1 MLIKLSRHLFSIVNE
16 ARSIAYKDKEWTIVN
31 GNRNL
36 HLNQPTK
43 RYMTGL
49 DGLRAISVLAVIAY
63 HLHFRWAEGG
73 LLGVEIFFV
82 LSGYLITDQI
92 LYEWRT
98 RSGFSIVQFWI
109 RRMRRLLPAMIFML
123 TVVALWLLITDFSR
137 LQALGG
143 HFVSSLFYVNNWY
156 LIFHHVSYFESFG
169 PPSPIGHLWSLSIE
183 EQFYVIWPL
192 ILLIGLCF
200 APQRGRL
207 MLFILG
213 CAIVSAIAM
222 AVIHE
227 PGADPSRVYYGTDT
241 RVFAI
246 LIGAALA
253 IIWPS
258 WRLSENVSSSSR
270 TMLDM
275 TGVLGIVMLFI
286 MIGQTNQFDD
296 SLYRGGFLY
305 LSLITAVIIAVLVHP
320 ANRLERWLGCRP
332 LSWIGK
338 RSYSLYIWHYPI
350 IILSGPVVNTEDAN
364 YMRIALQVTA
374 SFITGGLSYKY
385 IEEPIRRGTF
395 WTNLKSLRRSA
406 DGNQLGLVVIVIA
419 IILVLTSWKKDPVL
433 DAPVTVSQKPVQTKK
448 LQCGCSDD
456 NHSAENTDHLA
467 EGSGVTAIGDSVI
480 LDAAPFLEKQFP
492 GIVIDGKVGRQMS
505 QAKDVLNDLRAQ
517 GKLGHKIIIELG
529 TNGVFNRSQLHSLLA
544 SLQDSR
550 QIYLITTRVPRG
562 WQNTVN
568 DNLREI
574 AGEFQNVR
582 LIDWY
587 SASENRNDL
596 FYDDGVHL
604 KPEGAQYYASV
615 LIDAIKQD
623 KTY

>member
-1 MLIKLSRHLFSIVNE
+1 M
-16 ARSIAYKDKEWTIVN
+16 N

-36 HLNQPTK
+36 HLNQPIK

-92 LYEWRT
+92 LFEWRT

-109 RRMRRLLPAMIFML
+109 RRLRRLLPAMIFMM
-123 TVVALWLLITDFSR
+123 TVVAFWFLITDFSR
-137 LQALGG
+137 LQELRGN
-143 HFVSSLFYVNNWY
+143 FVSSLFYVNNWY

-192 ILLIGLCF
+192 VLLIGLCL
-200 APQRGRL
+200 APRRGRL
-207 MLFILG
+207 MLYILG
-213 CAIVSAIAM
+213 CAAVSAIAM
-222 AVIHE
+222 AVIYE
-227 PGADPSRVYYGTDT
+227 PGTDPSRVYYGTDT
-241 RVFAI
+241 RAFAI

-253 IIWPS
+253 VIWPS
-258 WRLSENVSSSSR
+258 WRLSDNVSSSSR
-270 TMLDM
+270 TTLDM

-286 MIGQTNQFDD
+286 LIGQTNQFDD

-305 LSLITAVIIAVLVHP
+305 LSLITAVVIAVLVHP
-320 ANRLERWLGCRP
+320 ANRLERLLGCRP

-338 RSYSLYIWHYPI
+338 RSYSLYIWHYPV
-350 IILSGPVVNTEDAN
+350 IILSSPAVSTEDAS
-364 YMRIALQVTA
+364 YMRIALQVMV
-374 SFITGGLSYKY
+374 SFIMAGLSYRY

-395 WTNLKSLRRSA
+395 GTSLKSLRRSGA
-406 DGNQLGLVVIVIA
+406 GSQLGLVVIVIA
-419 IILVLTSWKKDPVL
+419 IILVLTSWKTDSPDPVP
-433 DAPVTVSQKPVQTKK
+433 DAPATVSRESVQTET
-448 LQCGCSDD
+448 LQSGCSAE
-456 NHSAENTDHLA
+456 NHSAENTGHSA
-467 EGSGVTAIGDSVI
+467 EGEGVTAIGDSVI
-480 LDAAPFLEKQFP
+480 LDAAPFLEKQLP
-492 GIVIDGKVGRQMS
+492 GIIIDGKVGRQMS
-505 QAKDVLNDLRAQ
+505 QAEDVLDGLRAQ

-529 TNGVFNRSQLHSLLA
+529 TNGVFNQSQLKSLLA

-550 QIYLITTRVPRG
+550 HIYLITTRVPRG

-604 KPEGAQYYASV
+604 KPEGAQYYASF

>member
-1 MLIKLSRHLFSIVNE
+1 M
-16 ARSIAYKDKEWTIVN
+16 N

-192 ILLIGLCF
+192 VLLIGLCF

-207 MLFILG
+207 MLYILG

-222 AVIHE
+222 AIIYE
-227 PGADPSRVYYGTDT
+227 PGTDPSRVYYGTDT
-241 RVFAI
+241 RASAI

-253 IIWPS
+253 VIWPS
-258 WRLSENVSSSSR
+258 WRLSDNVSSSSR

-275 TGVLGIVMLFI
+275 TGLLGIVMLFI
-286 MIGQTNQFDD
+286 LIGQTNEFDD

-305 LSLITAVIIAVLVHP
+305 LSLITAVVIAVLVHP
-320 ANRLERWLGCRP
+320 ANRLERLLGCRP

-419 IILVLTSWKKDPVL
+419 IILVLTSWKTNSPDPVP
-433 DAPVTVSQKPVQTKK
+433 DAPATVSREPVQTEK

-456 NHSAENTDHLA
+456 NHSAGNTDHLA

>member
-1 MLIKLSRHLFSIVNE
+1 M
-16 ARSIAYKDKEWTIVN
+16 TIVN

-43 RYMTGL
+43 RYMTDL
-49 DGLRAISVLAVIAY
+49 DGLRSISVLAVIAY
-63 HLHFRWAEGG
+63 HLHFKWAEGG

-92 LYEWRT
+92 LFEWRT

-109 RRMRRLLPAMIFML
+109 RRIRRLLPAMIFML
-123 TVVALWLLITDFSR
+123 TAVALWLLITDFSR

-192 ILLIGLCF
+192 VLLIGLRF
-200 APQRGRL
+200 APRRGRL
-207 MLFILG
+207 MLYILG

-222 AVIHE
+222 AIIYE
-227 PGADPSRVYYGTDT
+227 PGIDPSRVYYGTDT
-241 RVFAI
+241 RAFAI

-253 IIWPS
+253 VVWPS
-258 WRLSENVSSSSR
+258 WRLSDNVSSSSR

-275 TGVLGIVMLFI
+275 TGVLGMVMLFI
-286 MIGQTNQFDD
+286 LIGQTNEFDE

-305 LSLITAVIIAVLVHP
+305 LSLITAVVIAVLVHP

-350 IILSGPVVNTEDAN
+350 IILSSPVVNTEDVS

-374 SFITGGLSYKY
+374 SFIMAGLSYRY

-395 WTNLKSLRRSA
+395 WTSLKSLRRSGA
-406 DGNQLGLVVIVIA
+406 GNQLGLVVIVIA
-419 IILVLTSWKKDPVL
+419 IILVLTSWKTDSPDSEPDVP
-433 DAPVTVSQKPVQTKK
+433 ATVNEEPVQTEK
-448 LQCGCSDD
+448 LQCGCSTE
-456 NHSAENTDHLA
+456 NHSAENTSQSA
-467 EGSGVTAIGDSVI
+467 EGEGVTAIGDSVI
-480 LDAAPFLEKQFP
+480 LDAAPFLEKSFL
-492 GIVIDGKVGRQMS
+492 VLSLMARWDGKCRRPRMCLMACGHRVSLGI
-505 QAKDVLNDLRAQ
+505 KLLLNSAPTAFL
-517 GKLGHKIIIELG
+517 
-529 TNGVFNRSQLHSLLA
+529 TGVN
-544 SLQDSR
+544 
-550 QIYLITTRVPRG
+550 
-562 WQNTVN
+562 
-568 DNLREI
+568 
-574 AGEFQNVR
+574 
-582 LIDWY
+582 
-587 SASENRNDL
+587 
-596 FYDDGVHL
+596 
-604 KPEGAQYYASV
+604 
-615 LIDAIKQD
+615 
-623 KTY
+623 

>member
-1 MLIKLSRHLFSIVNE
+1 MLIKLSRHLFFIVNE
-16 ARSIAYKDKEWTIVN
+16 ARSLAYKDKEWTIVN

-36 HLNQPTK
+36 HLNQPIK

-92 LYEWRT
+92 LFEWRM
-98 RSGFSIVQFWI
+98 RSGFSIIQFWI

-123 TVVALWLLITDFSR
+123 TAVALWLLITDFSR
-137 LQALGG
+137 LQALRG

-183 EQFYVIWPL
+183 EQFYLIWPL
-192 ILLIGLCF
+192 VLLIGLCL
-200 APQRGRL
+200 APRRGRL
-207 MLFILG
+207 MLYILG
-213 CAIVSAIAM
+213 CAAVSAIAM
-222 AVIHE
+222 AVIYE
-227 PGADPSRVYYGTDT
+227 PGTDPSRVYYGTDT

-350 IILSGPVVNTEDAN
+350 IILSSPVVNTEDAS
-364 YMRIALQVTA
+364 YIRIALQVTA
-374 SFITGGLSYKY
+374 SFIMASLSYRY
-385 IEEPIRRGTF
+385 IEEPIRRGT
-395 WTNLKSLRRSA
+395 LKSLRRSGA
-406 DGNQLGLVVIVIA
+406 GSQLGLVVIVIA
-419 IILVLTSWKKDPVL
+419 IILVLTSWKTNSPDPVP
-433 DAPVTVSQKPVQTKK
+433 DAPATVSREPVQTEKV
-448 LQCGCSDD
+448 QSGFSDV
-456 NHSAENTDHLA
+456 NTGHSAEG
-467 EGSGVTAIGDSVI
+467 EKVTAIGDSVI
-480 LDAAPFLEKQFP
+480 LDAAPFLEKQLP
-492 GIVIDGKVGRQMS
+492 GMTIDGKVGRQMS
-505 QAKDVLNDLRAQ
+505 QVGNVLDDLRAQ
-517 GKLGHKIIIELG
+517 GKLGNKIIIELG
-529 TNGVFNRSQLHSLLA
+529 TNGVFNQSQLKSLLT